1 MRCPVRVLSP
11 DSDVSYLVPASSTID
26 ARLSTGIQLGR
37 PQSPSGTAYPFLGQ
51 GYSRNPLAVVHTTV
65 APKARRAGAAEYL
78 QTSKDLGTDTVA
90 VYSGLALETVAGFQ
104 LIHNL
109 LQPIV

>member
-1 MRCPVRVLSP
+1 M
-11 DSDVSYLVPASSTID
+11 
-26 ARLSTGIQLGR
+26 GIQLGR
-37 PQSPSGTAYPFLGQ
+37 PQSPSGTVYPFLGRSPFLVQ

-65 APKARRAGAAEYL
+65 APKARRVGVAERL

-90 VYSGLALETVAGFQ
+90 VDSGLAPERVAGFQ

-109 LQPIV
+109 LQPIVYWAFQVTIGSKAIG